1 MIRLLAATGLVVSS
15 LAAAH
20 AQTPVKDWPQRNVTM
35 ILPLGP
41 GSGVD
46 ITTRLLA
53 DRLAAKWGK
62 PVVVENRPGGD
73 AIVAINAFV
82 SANDDHT
89 FLMAPTSTFTAH
101 PLLHKNLPY
110 NPDDLV
116 PVARATNTLIAIG
129 VPASLGINTLA
140 DFVKLAKEKPGT
152 LNYAGTTGAVDFV
165 VSGWLKDAGIDVT
178 KIPYKDGVQAL
189 NDLAEN
195 RIQIYGAA
203 YAIMRPQV
211 AAGKVKVLAL
221 MNAQRADALAGRSD
235 REGSRLPL
243 AHARWPGRTVRLEE
257 DVAGTA
263 RPIAAD
269 VIEAA
274 SDPEVVKKLTPM
286 GQVVRPGPAK
296 EFASRDRRAAQGDR
310 EFRQARRREITAG
323 ATAGQT
329 ITDQRRCS
337 ARPAPGN
344 GQTDHRRYGYPGF
357 SGNFAGKT
365 WSEWQD
371 LNLRPPRPERGAL
384 PGCATLRLEGRSYNG
399 ALPAPQGKVAG
410 YFP

>member
-1 MIRLLAATGLVVSS
+1 MIRLLAGAGLVITS
-15 LAAAH
+15 LATVPFPVQ

-53 DRLAAKWGK
+53 DKLSAKWGK

-101 PLLHKNLPY
+101 PLLHAKLPY
-110 NPDDLV
+110 QPEDLV
-116 PVARATNTLIAIG
+116 PVARATNTIIAIG
-129 VPASLGINTLA
+129 VPASLGVNTVA
-140 DFVKLAKEKPGT
+140 DFVKLAKEKPGA

-165 VSGWLKDAGIDVT
+165 VSGWLKDAGIDVA

-189 NDLAEN
+189 NDLAEG

-211 AAGKVKVLAL
+211 AAGKVKVLAV
-221 MNAQRADALAGRSD
+221 MNTQRVPALPDIPTAKEAGFETLSLDGLVGLFGSKTMSPELRD
-235 REGSRLPL
+235 R
-243 AHARWPGRTVRLEE
+243 
-257 DVAGTA
+257 
-263 RPIAAD
+263 IAAD

-296 EFASRDRRAAQGDR
+296 EFAAEIDAQRKVIAESAKRAA
-310 EFRQARRREITAG
+310 
-323 ATAGQT
+323 
-329 ITDQRRCS
+329 
-337 ARPAPGN
+337 
-344 GQTDHRRYGYPGF
+344 
-357 SGNFAGKT
+357 GK
-365 WSEWQD
+365 
-371 LNLRPPRPERGAL
+371 
-384 PGCATLRLEGRSYNG
+384 
-399 ALPAPQGKVAG
+399 
-410 YFP
+410 

>member
-15 LAAAH
+15 LAAASSAH

-101 PLLHKNLPY
+101 PLLHKKLPY

-165 VSGWLKDAGIDVT
+165 VSGWLKDAGIDVA

-189 NDLAEN
+189 NDLAED

-221 MNAQRADALAGRSD
+221 MNTQRAPALPDIPTAKEAGYPSLTLDGLVGLFGSKKMSPELRD
-235 REGSRLPL
+235 R
-243 AHARWPGRTVRLEE
+243 
-257 DVAGTA
+257 
-263 RPIAAD
+263 IAAD

-296 EFASRDRRAAQGDR
+296 EFAT
-310 EFRQARRREITAG
+310 EIDEQRKVIANSAKLAG
-323 ATAGQT
+323 
-329 ITDQRRCS
+329 
-337 ARPAPGN
+337 
-344 GQTDHRRYGYPGF
+344 
-357 SGNFAGKT
+357 GK
-365 WSEWQD
+365 
-371 LNLRPPRPERGAL
+371 
-384 PGCATLRLEGRSYNG
+384 
-399 ALPAPQGKVAG
+399 
-410 YFP
+410 